1 MDKRIIA
8 IMALAVAVSG
18 CTDLI
23 QTESSPEGI
32 EPDPGK
38 GLEITSLSVAD
49 ETLRAG
55 EDAQGQRTEI
65 TMTLSNHHDKEIDP
79 EIGISNTG
87 QLIMEDTDPSEAQ
100 CNKEVLD
107 PVTEETVDQM
117 QCTWGVYAPSQSSLG
132 AFDEK
137 PESATI
143 TVKYDSQITNHEP
156 LQFQFLP
163 QQEIADSNPVERK
176 FSNNEVQMTI
186 RTDNPSAM
194 APENNTFQLALS
206 PAGSGDVISEGY
218 DPINYQPS
226 SIFHECPDHGEGRI
240 ESEFTATCSFSVSS
254 QAQRNVFVSA
264 EYKYQ
269 KQQTL
274 PITIVR

>member
-1 MDKRIIA
+1 MA
-8 IMALAVAVSG
+8 ISVAVSG
-18 CTDLI
+18 CTSLF
-23 QTESSPEGI
+23 QTDSSPEGI

-38 GLEITSLSVAD
+38 GLEITSISVAD

-55 EDAQGQRTEI
+55 EDDKGQRTEI
-65 TMTLSNHHDKEIDP
+65 TLTLSNHHDMEIDP
-79 EIGISNTG
+79 EIQLSNTG
-87 QLIMEDTDPSEAQ
+87 QLILQNDNPSESQ

-117 QCTWGVYAPSQSSLG
+117 KCTWGVYAPSQSVLG

-137 PESATI
+137 QESATVV
-143 TVKYDSQITNHEP
+143 VKYDSQITNPEP
-156 LQFQFLP
+156 LRFQFKP
-163 QQEIADSNPVERK
+163 RDEITDSNPVERK

-194 APENNTFQLALS
+194 EPDNNQFEIALS
-206 PAGSGDVISEGY
+206 SKGSGDVISEGY
-218 DPINYQPS
+218 DPISYQPS
-226 SIFHECPDHGEGRI
+226 SIFHECPDDGEGRI
-240 ESEFTATCSFSVSS
+240 ESQFTSTCSFDVESPSE
-254 QAQRNVFVSA
+254 RNVFVSA